1 MKKIIT
7 AQLPIF
13 VFILLASIFSNAQE
27 DILLIDV
34 NNVVPEIDQ
43 IQKFIASERKNGRE
57 QNTNLVIVPSL
68 KRLSMEKRR
77 KINNIYET
85 EINSSQHYY
94 ETQCTD
100 SQTKSN
106 PQKLATCDNKL
117 ETMKSARTKITNL
130 IYGPKSDSTNSFDT
144 EKLQINDV
152 LQDLDT
158 ALKGPYKFN
167 RVIISG
173 HHFPG
178 DVSDSRRLLSG
189 ELFTGFSSEI
199 AQKYL
204 NAATSTANVRSVM
217 LFGCWTGGPDA
228 LKNYWGNVLPQANL
242 HSGFISP
249 APIKYSTENLNI
261 LTSFLKNEKSL
272 GESKTQVEAEQNLS
286 LIYKGNRQLGL
297 LIKSWYL
304 KK

>member
-1 MKKIIT
+1 MKKIISAPLQILT
-7 AQLPIF
+7 
-13 VFILLASIFSNAQE
+13 FILLISTFSNAQE

-43 IQKFIASERKNGRE
+43 IQKFIASEQKNGRE
-57 QNTNLVIVPSL
+57 QNTHLVIVPSL

-77 KINNIYET
+77 KINSIYEN
-85 EINSSQHYY
+85 EINSNQHYY
-94 ETQCTD
+94 ETQCSD

-106 PQKLATCDNKL
+106 PQQIITCDHKL
-117 ETMKSARTKITNL
+117 ELMKTARTKITNL
-130 IYGPKSDSTNSFDT
+130 MSENQNGSANSFGA

-152 LQDLDT
+152 LQDLDE

-178 DVSDSRRLLSG
+178 DISDSRRLLSG
-189 ELFTGFSSEI
+189 ELFTGFSSDI

-204 NAATSTANVRSVM
+204 NTATSTANVRSVM
-217 LFGCWTGGPDA
+217 LFGCWTGGQDA
-228 LKNYWGNVLPQANL
+228 LKNYWGHVLPQANL
-242 HSGFISP
+242 HSGFVSP

-261 LTSFLKNEKSL
+261 LNSFLKNEKKL
-272 GESKTQVEAEQNLS
+272 GDSKTQTEAQENLS

-297 LIKSWYL
+297 LINSWYL